1 MLLGCCGDRQAT
13 DLKNYLTPYR
23 NSIVYELKGGT
34 MKPLS
39 SDYGTHDGL
48 NPSCGIIDEFHA
60 HKDSG
65 IVRRHQ
71 VGFRRT
77 AQPLMFVIT
86 TAGFNK
92 SGACYA

>member
-1 MLLGCCGDRQAT
+1 MQKNET
-13 DLKNYLTPYR
+13 DSSKPIKNTRVFLNKPKLLTPYR

-60 HKDSG
+60 HL
-65 IVRRHQ
+65 I
-71 VGFRRT
+71 
-77 AQPLMFVIT
+77 LL
-86 TAGFNK
+86 
-92 SGACYA
+92 